1 MGICSES
8 EMIPGDVNYEYLVVQ
23 LDLHLNKWRRHDDS
37 LPSEPGRQHAM
48 KSLTVFFL
56 HNFLQFCICFL
67 PGSTFNQY
75 ARMQHILSILFVVVF
90 EIALT
95 WWVMTPFLPLFMLL
109 CLWQVNGSDTAIH
122 SNKIKS
128 KTQTKKRKTLI
139 WQKKFATKI
148 VRQISSKH
156 KQNLESNAAV

>member
-48 KSLTVFFL
+48 RILTVFLL
-56 HNFLQFCICFL
+56 HNFFCSFASFFIRVNIQSMQGCGSFFQYNLLLFFKSYWRDGSWRRFYHSSCCCACDRSMVAIL
-67 PGSTFNQY
+67 PFIQTRLNQKHKQ
-75 ARMQHILSILFVVVF
+75 RKENTDL
-90 EIALT
+90 
-95 WWVMTPFLPLFMLL
+95 
-109 CLWQVNGSDTAIH
+109 
-122 SNKIKS
+122 
-128 KTQTKKRKTLI
+128 TKKSSP
-139 WQKKFATKI
+139 QKI